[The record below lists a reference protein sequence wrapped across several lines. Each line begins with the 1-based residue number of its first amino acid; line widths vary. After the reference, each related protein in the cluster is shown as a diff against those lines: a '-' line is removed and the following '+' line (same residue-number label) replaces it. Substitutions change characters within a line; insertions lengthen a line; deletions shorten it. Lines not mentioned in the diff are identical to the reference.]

1 MESADAIIHQL
12 QEEKE
17 RLRKLCFFQGLQM
30 CVEAFS
36 GAGIRDRI
44 LSQQECF
51 YSDANR
57 PLSEA
62 ERSAWDR
69 QQAALICQA
78 PQEK

>member
-12 QEEKE
+12 QEENE
-17 RLRKLCFFQGLQM
+17 RLRKLCFFQGL
-30 CVEAFS
+30 
-36 GAGIRDRI
+36 RI

-57 PLSEA
+57 PLSDA
-62 ERSAWDR
+62 EWSAWER